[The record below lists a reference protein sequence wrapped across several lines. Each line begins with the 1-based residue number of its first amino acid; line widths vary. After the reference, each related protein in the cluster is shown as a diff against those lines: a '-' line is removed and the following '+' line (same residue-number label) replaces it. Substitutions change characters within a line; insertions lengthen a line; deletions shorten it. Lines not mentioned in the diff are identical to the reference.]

1 MTLTPTFQ
9 LKTTEADRQLMRMAA
24 QNGVDYARHHRL
36 PGYEHESQ
44 VLKLLD
50 DLEAALARVAALEA
64 AFNAYVKASMENRD
78 LRR

>member
-1 MTLTPTFQ
+1 MTPTQQ
-9 LKTTEADRQLMRMAA
+9 LKTTQEQRQEWRAVYA
-24 QNGVDYARHHRL
+24 YQVKHGEEGAGVDAGRIL
-36 PGYEHESQ
+36 D
-44 VLKLLD
+44 LLD